1 MTDKKQVKGLLDYI
15 SLEPGEEADF
25 ATNSKDYVFG
35 MGIGA
40 TDEVRDLAIIGQ
52 IYINIQKLKNLNKND
67 NGRPKKSIL
76 LGIDQKRVFALWFM
90 IKDWSQVK
98 KSMSSNRELI
108 LLAQENECSI
118 TTKKLFVGMIPT
130 LEQSVSRG
138 RNKLEVDENWN
149 SEICE
154 QLFENLSRSEII
166 NYTKEHQY

>member
-1 MTDKKQVKGLLDYI
+1 MTDKKQIKGLLDYI
-15 SLEPGEEADF
+15 SLKPGEEAEL
-25 ATNSKDYVFG
+25 APNSEDYVFG
-35 MGIGA
+35 IGIGA
-40 TDEVRDLAIIGQ
+40 TDEVHNLAIIGSL
-52 IYINIQKLKNLNKND
+52 YINIQKLKTLNKND

-98 KSMSSNRELI
+98 KSNTSNRDLI
-108 LLAQENECSI
+108 LLAKENECSI
-118 TTKKLFVGMIPT
+118 TTKKLFIGMIAT

-154 QLFENLSRSEII
+154 QLFENLR
-166 NYTKEHQY
+166 NTL

>member
-15 SLEPGEEADF
+15 SLKPGEEADF

-40 TDEVRDLAIIGQ
+40 TDEVRDLAIIGR

-90 IKDWSQVK
+90 IKDWSLVK
-98 KSMSSNRELI
+98 KSNTSNRELI
-108 LLAQENECSI
+108 LLAQENEYSI
-118 TTKKLFVGMIPT
+118 TTKKLFIGMIAT

-154 QLFENLSRSEII
+154 QLFENLR
-166 NYTKEHQY
+166 NTL

>member
-1 MTDKKQVKGLLDYI
+1 MACISGGEGMTDKKQIKGLLDYI
-15 SLEPGEEADF
+15 SLKPGEEADF

-118 TTKKLFVGMIPT
+118 TTKKLFVGMTPT

-149 SEICE
+149 SGICE
-154 QLFENLSRSEII
+154 QLFENLRNSL
-166 NYTKEHQY
+166 

>member
-52 IYINIQKLKNLNKND
+52 IYINIQKLKTLNKND

-98 KSMSSNRELI
+98 KSNTSNRDLI
-108 LLAQENECSI
+108 HLAKKNESSVI
-118 TTKKLFVGMIPT
+118 TKKLFIGSIPT
-130 LEQSVSRG
+130 LEQSMSRG
-138 RNKLEVDENWN
+138 RNKLVVDENWN

-154 QLFENLSRSEII
+154 QLFENLR
-166 NYTKEHQY
+166 NTL

>member
-1 MTDKKQVKGLLDYI
+1 MGVGAT
-15 SLEPGEEADF
+15 EEA
-25 ATNSKDYVFG
+25 
-35 MGIGA
+35 
-40 TDEVRDLAIIGQ
+40 RDLAIIGS
-52 IYINIQKLKNLNKND
+52 IYINIQKLKNLNKNA

-98 KSMSSNRELI
+98 KSNTSNRELI
-108 LLAQENECSI
+108 LLAQENEYSI
-118 TTKKLFVGMIPT
+118 TTKKLFIGMIAT

-154 QLFENLSRSEII
+154 QLFENLR
-166 NYTKEHQY
+166 NTL

>member
-1 MTDKKQVKGLLDYI
+1 MTNKKQVKGLLDYI
-15 SLEPGEEADF
+15 SLKPGEDADF

-35 MGIGA
+35 IGIGA
-40 TDEVRDLAIIGQ
+40 TDEVHNLAIIGSL
-52 IYINIQKLKNLNKND
+52 YINIQKLKTLNKND

-98 KSMSSNRELI
+98 KSNTSNRDLI
-108 LLAQENECSI
+108 LLAKENECSI
-118 TTKKLFVGMIPT
+118 TTKKLFIGMIAT

-154 QLFENLSRSEII
+154 QLFENLR
-166 NYTKEHQY
+166 NTL

>member
-15 SLEPGEEADF
+15 SLKPGEEADF
-25 ATNSKDYVFG
+25 ATNSGDYVFG

-40 TDEVRDLAIIGQ
+40 TEEVRDLAIIGR

-98 KSMSSNRELI
+98 KSNTSNRDLI
-108 LLAQENECSI
+108 HLAKENKSSI
-118 TTKKLFVGMIPT
+118 TTKKLFIGSIAT
-130 LEQSVSRG
+130 LEQSMSRG

-154 QLFENLSRSEII
+154 QLFENLRNSL
-166 NYTKEHQY
+166 

>member
-1 MTDKKQVKGLLDYI
+1 MTNKKQVKGLLDYI
-15 SLEPGEEADF
+15 SLKPGEEADF

-40 TDEVRDLAIIGQ
+40 TNEVRDLAIIGR
-52 IYINIQKLKNLNKND
+52 IYINIQKLKKLSKNP

-90 IKDWSQVK
+90 IKDWSLVK
-98 KSMSSNRELI
+98 KSNTSNRELI
-108 LLAQENECSI
+108 LFAQENEYSI
-118 TTKKLFVGMIPT
+118 TTKKLFIGMIAT

-154 QLFENLSRSEII
+154 QLFENLR
-166 NYTKEHQY
+166 NTL

>member
-15 SLEPGEEADF
+15 SLKPGEDADF
-25 ATNSKDYVFG
+25 ATNSKDYLFG

-40 TDEVRDLAIIGQ
+40 TDEVRNLAIIGSL
-52 IYINIQKLKNLNKND
+52 YINIQKLKNLNKND

-98 KSMSSNRELI
+98 KSNTSNRDLI
-108 LLAQENECSI
+108 LLAKGNECSI
-118 TTKKLFVGMIPT
+118 TTKKLFVGMTPT

-149 SEICE
+149 SGICE
-154 QLFENLSRSEII
+154 QLFENLRNSL
-166 NYTKEHQY
+166 